1 MISCLDAPE
10 TVLPGYQGNMLNKTT
25 FTISLLSVAL
35 LLTNS
40 WWVYRLV
47 DAGISYTHQGVSL
60 EEERKA
66 LSGALAIITT
76 LGSGDASREQVIQAV
91 LEAWPSAEPFEKDD
105 YVWIGR
111 LGLRFDD
118 SGRLVEVISGD

>member
-1 MISCLDAPE
+1 
-10 TVLPGYQGNMLNKTT
+10 MLNKTT

-35 LLTNS
+35 LLTNA
-40 WWVYRLV
+40 WWAYRLV

-76 LGSGDASREQVIQAV
+76 LGSGHASREQVLQAV
-91 LEAWPSAEPFEKDD
+91 QEAWPSAEPFENDG